1 MTTTFL
7 EDVIIDLKKQG
18 QDVSKLT
25 FILPSKR
32 AGVFLKNT
40 LHKHIPGT
48 FFSPEIVSIEEFVEQ
63 ISNLERLSNTELFF
77 EFYSVY
83 LNITPKEEIEPFDKF
98 FKWAQIIIQ
107 DFNEIDRYLIEPNNI
122 FDYLSEIKKIE
133 HNHWSIEANQTSY
146 IKNYLSF
153 WNRLKLYYQTLTK
166 QLISKQKGYQGLVY
180 REASNNLHAFIKQN
194 TNERFIF
201 AGFNALNKA
210 EEVIIQE
217 LLNQGL
223 ANIYWDIDNH
233 FVKNKLHDAGHFIR
247 SHKKNWPVLKKH
259 PFKWNAN
266 HYHTD
271 KQIAVTGTPKNV
283 GQIKYIGGLLEK
295 LNTVNQL
302 KNTAVVLGD
311 ESLLIPLINS
321 LPENIN
327 AINIT
332 MGLPL
337 HQIPLASLFE
347 KLFGIYK
354 SKKTII
360 YYKEVVNILSHEYIR
375 PLFKDNNLNYANVII
390 EHIQTNNIVS
400 LSVHELCEIAPNKK
414 ELLIQL
420 FITCRNNPIQA
431 LHHCKNIILNIKTHL
446 DSNKS
451 NNLLALEYLY
461 RFNEVFNSLEQMME
475 QFNYIETV
483 DTLYSLYR
491 ELIKNDTL
499 DFHGEPLQGL
509 QIMGMLESRVL
520 DFDTVIIA
528 SVNEGI
534 LPAGKTQ
541 NSFIPF
547 DVKRENKLP
556 TYKEKDAVYTYHFY
570 RLLQRAS
577 NVHIVYNTEPDVLNG
592 GEKSRFIT
600 QLEIDETHNVDSSI
614 VTSPVPSISK
624 KLLEVEKNNAVLN
637 RLKDIAQK
645 GFSPSA
651 LTNYIRNPLDF
662 YSQKILGIKEFDDVE
677 ETVAANTLGTTIHNT
692 LEDLYRPL
700 INKKLTED
708 LLKNLKEN
716 VSRLVHNHIK
726 NEFKSGDITTGI
738 NLIIFEIA
746 KRYVNNFINLELNQI
761 KNGDVIKI
769 LAVEASYKVPLH
781 IPELDF
787 PVHLTGMVD
796 RVDEFNGTIRVIDY
810 KSGKVEP
817 GKVKINQWEDLTTDY
832 DKYSKPFQILAYA
845 YMMNYNN
852 PFEKPIQAGIISF
865 KNLSQGFMPF
875 YENKSNLIT
884 QDTLDNYFQ
893 ELKQLILEICNPNS
907 PFVEKEIHQ

>member
-7 EDVIIDLKKQG
+7 EDIIIDLKQQG
-18 QDVSKLT
+18 RDISKLT
-25 FILPSKR
+25 FVLPSKR

-40 LHKHIPGT
+40 LNKHIPGT
-48 FFSPEIVSIEEFVEQ
+48 FFSPEIISIEEFVEQ
-63 ISNLERLSNTELFF
+63 ISNLEQIPNTELFF
-77 EFYSVY
+77 EFYRVY
-83 LNITPKEEIEPFDKF
+83 LDITPKEDIEPFDRF

-122 FDYLSEIKKIE
+122 FDYLTEIKKIE
-133 HNHWSIEANQTSY
+133 HNHWSIEANQTPY
-146 IKNYLSF
+146 IKSYLSF

-180 REASNNLHAFIKQN
+180 REASNNLKTFVKEN
-194 TNERFIF
+194 TANKYIF

-210 EEVIIQE
+210 EEIIIQE

-223 ANIYWDIDNH
+223 ANIYWDIDAH
-233 FVKNKLHDAGHFIR
+233 FINNNLHDAGYFIR
-247 SHKKNWPVLKKH
+247 SHTEHWNILKKQG
-259 PFKWNAN
+259 FNWKTN
-266 HYHTD
+266 HYRNSKH
-271 KQIAVTGTPKNV
+271 INITGTPKNV
-283 GQIKYIGGLLEK
+283 GQIKYIGNLLEK
-295 LNTVNQL
+295 LSTKNEL

-321 LPENIN
+321 LPENIS

-354 SKKTII
+354 SKKPII
-360 YYKEVVNILSHEYIR
+360 YYKEIVNILSHEYIR
-375 PLFKDNNLNYANVII
+375 PLLWDNNLNHADVII

-400 LSVHELCEIAPNKK
+400 LSVNELVELAPQKK
-414 ELLIQL
+414 ELLTYL
-420 FITCRNNPIQA
+420 FKT
-431 LHHCKNIILNIKTHL
+431 CKNVPKEALQNCKKIILSIKTHL
-446 DSNKS
+446 NNNKS
-451 NNLLALEYLY
+451 SHLLALEYLY
-461 RFNEVFNSLEQMME
+461 RFNEVFNSLEQMMA

-483 DTLYSLYR
+483 DTLYSLYK

-547 DVKRENKLP
+547 DVKLENNLP

-570 RLLQRAS
+570 RLLQRAT

-600 QLEIDETHNVDSSI
+600 QLEIDKIHNVNSSI
-614 VTSPVPSISK
+614 VTSPVPSVSK

-637 RLKDIAQK
+637 RLKDIAKK

-651 LTNYIRNPLDF
+651 LTNYIRNPIDF

-692 LEDLYRPL
+692 LEDLYKPL
-700 INKKLTED
+700 INQELTEVVLKD
-708 LLKNLKEN
+708 LKSKVTNL
-716 VSRLVHNHIK
+716 VSHHIK

-746 KRYVNNFINLELNQI
+746 KRYVNNFINLELNQV
-761 KNGDVIKI
+761 KNGNSIKI
-769 LAVEASYKVPLH
+769 IAVEASYKVPLH

-796 RVDEFNGTIRVIDY
+796 RVDEFNGITRVIDY

-817 GKVKINQWEDLTTDY
+817 SKVKIKQWEDLTTDY
-832 DKYSKPFQILAYA
+832 DKYSKSFQILAYA
-845 YMMNYNN
+845 YMMNHNN

-865 KNLSQGFMPF
+865 KNLGQGFMSF
-875 YENKSNLIT
+875 HDNKNNLIT

-893 ELKQLILEICNPNS
+893 QLKQLILKICNPNS
-907 PFVEKEIHQ
+907 PFVEKEIH